1 MLENEM
7 NRAKKKID
15 ETRKKTLEIRQ
26 LKFNNDQKVLKNLS
40 LQRIQEEKSGPNTEL
55 LLRRQVEKE

>member
-55 LLRRQVEKE
+55 LLRRQADKE